1 MTSAFFVSGART
13 PFTRAFKG
21 AFAEVRPDDMLVE
34 LIALCQARQP
44 ERFGMPPEDFLVGCA
59 YPEGEQGFNVARS
72 VALGAGLDV
81 PAAVVSR
88 LCASSL
94 EAVILAAGCVRAG
107 FNKRV
112 WVGGVESMSRI
123 PRRGAGF
130 TGSARI
136 EAVAPHAYIAMGE
149 TAERVAERYRLSRAV
164 QEAVACDSHRKA
176 AAAYEAGFYTDH
188 VWPVAGSGSRDESLR
203 ATVDT
208 AKLAALPPA
217 FRPDGTVTAATSS
230 PLSDG
235 AALGMVVDAETAAA
249 VRAATGTGTLE
260 ILDAARAAVAPEVMG
275 LGPIAAIT
283 TLLSRANVPV
293 DAISAWEVNEAFASQ
308 VLANRGDLKLP
319 AERVNAW
326 GGALALGHPLGASG
340 LRLML
345 TLERRLHREGE
356 RGDLGVAA
364 LCVGGGQ
371 GVAILLRRP

>member
-1 MTSAFFVSGART
+1 MSSAAFFVSGART

-21 AFAEVRPDDMLVE
+21 AFATVRPDDMLVE
-34 LIALCQARQP
+34 LIALCQARLP
-44 ERFGMPPEDFLVGCA
+44 ERFGVPPEDLLVGCA

-72 VALGAGLDV
+72 VALGAALDA

-94 EAVILAAGCVRAG
+94 EAVVLAAACVRAG
-107 FNKRV
+107 FNKRI
-112 WVGGVESMSRI
+112 WVGGVESMSRV

-130 TGSARI
+130 SASARI

-149 TAERVAERYRLSRAV
+149 TAERIAERYRLSRAA
-164 QEAVACDSHRKA
+164 QEALACDSHRKA
-176 AAAYEAGFYTDH
+176 AAAYDAGHYADH
-188 VWPVAGSGSRDESLR
+188 VWSLAGSGARDESLR
-203 ATVDT
+203 VTLDT

-217 FRPDGTVTAATSS
+217 FRPDGSVTAATSS

-249 VRAATGTGTLE
+249 LGKTTGTLE
-260 ILDAARAAVAPEVMG
+260 ILDAARASVPPDVMG

-283 TLLSRANVPV
+283 ALLSRSNLPV
-293 DAISAWEVNEAFASQ
+293 DAIAAWELNEAFASQ
-308 VLANRGDLKLP
+308 VLANCSDLKLP

-345 TLERRLHREGE
+345 TLERRLARAQG
-356 RGDLGVAA
+356 GDLGVAA

-371 GVAILLRRP
+371 GVAVLVRRP